1 MHSAA
6 VPFTSNMGTT
16 FSRQQHM
23 RFSNQK
29 STYLG
34 THHKQPKG
42 NPRDVAIQKLQ
53 ICGMTT
59 MLQPETKNHSQKRQ
73 PIKQIALHV
82 SEMDVQREPIMLL
95 AQVQLQYDPRYLNN
109 FQPLFFVVDVFTTSN
124 KLGMERSWSNAW
136 HCSEPQNI
144 NPTTLPPQ

>member
-109 FQPLFFVVDVFTTSN
+109 FRPLFLWLMFSPLATNLAWKGAGAMHGIVVSH
-124 KLGMERSWSNAW
+124 K
-136 HCSEPQNI
+136 I
-144 NPTTLPPQ
+144 